1 MAMPKANNDH
11 FSTKSTKISKQEFIR
26 LNSPQ
31 ESIDLTKI
39 MRILSISRLQGP
51 IPAPSR
57 MKNIQQ
63 AEFQTTPAITHS

>member
-1 MAMPKANNDH
+1 M
-11 FSTKSTKISKQEFIR
+11 KSTKFSKQAFIR
-26 LNSPQ
+26 PNSPR

-57 MKNIQQ
+57 TKNIQQ
-63 AEFQTTPAITHS
+63 AEFRTTPAITHS